1 MEQEKNRKSF
11 TVLGTSIWT
20 ILAYF
25 IIYSFVG
32 FIIETLFALVF
43 YNVLESRQSFLY
55 GPFCGIYGVGAV
67 FMYVI
72 LNKYFKKNKHLL
84 FFGGFIV
91 GSIVEYVLSFLG
103 EVILNVRWWDYSDRF
118 LNLNGRICFL
128 YSLFW
133 GALGLYFMT
142 VINPFVDKII
152 GFLKKKINIKILKII
167 VLVIFI
173 FLMID
178 CILSGIAIECFLTRQ
193 AVENELDV
201 PNKEQTIAEYEL
213 INSNEK
219 LTAIINKFW
228 NDEKMVMTYPNLT
241 ITLNDGSI
249 VKVREYLPEIKSYY
263 YKF

>member
-1 MEQEKNRKSF
+1 MKQEKNRKCF
-11 TVLGTSIWT
+11 TILGTSIWT

-25 IIYSFVG
+25 IIYSFIG
-32 FIIETLFALVF
+32 YIIETLFALVF

-91 GSIVEYVLSFLG
+91 GSIVEYILSFLG
-103 EVILNVRWWDYSDRF
+103 EVILNVRWWDYSGRF

-152 GFLKKKINIKILKII
+152 EFLKKKINIKILKII

-178 CILSGIAIECFLTRQ
+178 CILSGIAIECYLTRQ